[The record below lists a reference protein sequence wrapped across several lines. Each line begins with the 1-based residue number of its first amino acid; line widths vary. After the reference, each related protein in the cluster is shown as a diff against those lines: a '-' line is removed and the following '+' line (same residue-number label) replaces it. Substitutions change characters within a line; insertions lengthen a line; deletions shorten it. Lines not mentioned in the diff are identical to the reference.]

1 MRDDPIK
8 QAEKRNG
15 AHVATAVDRA
25 EEAMAK
31 RAQVRFGV
39 IGYGYWGPQ
48 LVRNLD
54 RLAMGEVVY
63 VADLSPERRQMAR
76 MEFPSVDVTDDVQT
90 VLQSD
95 VDAVI
100 VATPIRTHYKL
111 ARAALEAG
119 KHVFV
124 EKPLAATVAE
134 AEELY
139 ALSEQV
145 GRVLMV
151 GHTFVYNPAVD
162 KLRQIMQSGELGQLY
177 YIDAI
182 RVNLGL
188 FQRDINVMWDLAP
201 HDLSILDYL
210 LDMRPQSVSAHGS
223 AFIRQGIHDVVYMT
237 LRYPSGLLAHIHL
250 SWLNPSKV
258 RRFTVVGEDKMVVY
272 DDVEATEKV
281 RIYNRGVDAP
291 GHTSTFGEFQLSYRY
306 GEIVSPHIQW
316 SEPLS
321 LECRHFAQ
329 AITEGIPSRSGG
341 REGLRVVRVLEA
353 ADRSLADNGGFV
365 KIPWGEVDA

>member
-1 MRDDPIK
+1 MATG
-8 QAEKRNG
+8 AEQE
-15 AHVATAVDRA
+15 A
-25 EEAMAK
+25 EQVGK

-54 RLAMGEVVY
+54 RLPMGEVAY
-63 VADLSPERRQMAR
+63 VADLSPERRQMAQ
-76 MEFPSVDVTDDVQT
+76 MEFPTVEIVGDVQT

-95 VDAVI
+95 VDAVV
-100 VATPIRTHYKL
+100 VATPIRTHYAL

-134 AEELY
+134 AEDLH

-151 GHTFVYNPAVD
+151 GHTFVYNPAVE
-162 KLRQIMQSGELGQLY
+162 KLRQIIQSGELGQLY

-210 LDMRPQSVSAHGS
+210 LDMCPESVSAHGS
-223 AFIRQGIHDVVYMT
+223 DFIRAGIHDVVYMT
-237 LRYPSGLLAHIHL
+237 LRYPNGLLAHIHL

-258 RRFTVVGEDKMVVY
+258 RRFTVVGEKKMAVY

-281 RIYNRGVDAP
+281 RLYNKGVDAP
-291 GHTSTFGEFQLSYRY
+291 HHTSTFGEFQLSYRY
-306 GEIVSPHIQW
+306 GDIVSPHIQW

-321 LECRHFAQ
+321 LECRQFAQ
-329 AITEGIPSRSGG
+329 AITEGVPSRSSG
-341 REGLRVVRVLEA
+341 REGIRVVRVLEA
-353 ADRSLADNGGFV
+353 ADQSLADNGGFV
-365 KIPWGEVDA
+365 KIPWGEDKA